1 MENQVEEKRPW
12 LRLSSGIK
20 LIKPDYLDGCKKN
33 FDRSGVDGQVSPAD
47 RRGETGEEK
56 KKHVVLLISFK
67 SIVATLGPRRWRKQV
82 LRSFRGHI
90 FSPFPV
96 NFHFEVWLTRVF
108 APFRPET
115 IKKRHFLEK

>member
-33 FDRSGVDGQVSPAD
+33 FDRSGVDRQVSPAD

-56 KKHVVLLISFK
+56 KK
-67 SIVATLGPRRWRKQV
+67 ARRT
-82 LRSFRGHI
+82 F
-90 FSPFPV
+90 
-96 NFHFEVWLTRVF
+96 NFV
-108 APFRPET
+108 
-115 IKKRHFLEK
+115 